1 MIRNRTV
8 LGLPTTLPEESTV
21 VIVTVWTLPLP
32 GAELTLGENGEVHDT
47 AGPPSTLQRK
57 LTAGLPE
64 LKLTWIFT
72 LFFLV
77 RSTCLRF
84 LCFFLIPWTLVPAEP
99 PLGPG
104 GGGGG
109 GGGPAASSTEPMS
122 VPSLAFAGLVST
134 VR

>member
-8 LGLPTTLPEESTV
+8 LGLPTTLPAESTA

-32 GAELTLGENGEVHDT
+32 GAELTFGENGEVQGA

-57 LTAGLPE
+57 VTAGLPE
-64 LKLTWIFT
+64 LKVTWIFR
-72 LFFLV
+72 LLFLV

-84 LCFFLIPWTLVPAEP
+84 LCFFLMPWTLVPEDP
-99 PLGPG
+99 PLGVGPG

-109 GGGPAASSTEPMS
+109 PAGSSTAPMS
-122 VPSLAFAGLVST
+122 VP
-134 VR
+134 